1 MDRGEAASPGVPE
14 STGSGGQAAKL
25 GGRDLMEAMLYENRA
40 LHDRLRVLEEE
51 RTNRQSTNSSMES
64 VRDIQAAEGPLA
76 TSPGTERM
84 PESAES
90 PSVVPVQAAV
100 TQQVSGSPPTE
111 LGRCGDASPAF
122 GALGCRFGS
131 GINW

>member
-1 MDRGEAASPGVPE
+1 M
-14 STGSGGQAAKL
+14 L
-25 GGRDLMEAMLYENRA
+25 GGIRGLMEAMLYENRA

-51 RTNRQSTNSSMES
+51 RANRPSTNSKMES
-64 VRDIQAAEGPLA
+64 VRDIPAAEGPLT

-100 TQQVSGSPPTE
+100 AQQMSGRIVESALEVAPVEVRTSPTQV
-111 LGRCGDASPAF
+111 F
-122 GALGCRFGS
+122 GIL
-131 GINW
+131 N